1 MYAAKPWHP
10 ELAMVDMRV
19 LFQVNSASSYEQYWS
34 AHRHIHSKIR
44 NRLEPASTEKLVYV
58 YSNSKMVAATSVAD
72 KLKIG
77 IMKMTGRENEDD
89 KQHGCSVTSRDP
101 AVHSHARGSLP
112 VEARVAKSPSR
123 G

>member
-58 YSNSKMVAATSVAD
+58 YSNSKMVAGLEVAW
-72 KLKIG
+72 
-77 IMKMTGRENEDD
+77 
-89 KQHGCSVTSRDP
+89 
-101 AVHSHARGSLP
+101 RGSAP
-112 VEARVAKSPSR
+112 SPGAESPAPASAP
-123 G
+123 